1 MAAVYQPPQL
11 VQLLSS
17 KARVG
22 VGFIIVNVWVRVRVR
37 VMVMVRVIQLLSSQA
52 RVRVVVGKVMVSYRA
67 EGRAKHNAKAQIS

>member
-22 VGFIIVNVWVRVRVR
+22 VGFIIVNVRVRVRVR
-37 VMVMVRVIQLLSSQA
+37 VMVRVIQLLSSQG